1 MTWAMAVTCSVPA
14 KAGRTQRE
22 GATAGGFFFAHWC
35 RRNHTDQVPTKYD
48 ELYSRV
54 AALIKAFGRQ
64 QPKGTEV
71 SDETRKKAENAYRD
85 KRFL

>member
-1 MTWAMAVTCSVPA
+1 MTWAMAVTCSAPA
-14 KAGRTQRE
+14 EPQRTQRE
-22 GATAGGFFFAHWC
+22 GATTRWLFLAGC
-35 RRNHTDQVPTKYD
+35 RRNHTEQVPTKFD

-71 SDETRKKAENAYRD
+71 SAETRKKAKNAYRN

>member
-1 MTWAMAVTCSVPA
+1 VLRKP
-14 KAGRTQRE
+14 
-22 GATAGGFFFAHWC
+22 
-35 RRNHTDQVPTKYD
+35 RRPSIEQVPTKYD

>member
-1 MTWAMAVTCSVPA
+1 MAVTCSVPA

-35 RRNHTDQVPTKYD
+35 RRNHTDQVPTKFD

-54 AALIKAFGRQ
+54 AALIKTFGRQ

-71 SDETRKKAENAYRD
+71 SAETRKKAENAYRD